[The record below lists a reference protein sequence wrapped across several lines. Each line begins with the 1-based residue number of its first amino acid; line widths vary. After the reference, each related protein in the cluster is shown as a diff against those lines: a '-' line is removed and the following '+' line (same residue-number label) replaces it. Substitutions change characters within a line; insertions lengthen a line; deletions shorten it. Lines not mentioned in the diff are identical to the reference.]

1 MTKFPEG
8 PSVSPGFLLWHTTLR
23 WQRAMVTALTPV
35 GLTHVQFVILASTW
49 WLNGQG
55 ERPNQAQLSDYTGSD
70 ARMTSEVIRRLL
82 AKGLL
87 ERAPDPADARAKV
100 LAVTTLGAETAARA
114 IEAVE
119 DADETFFA
127 PAAVMSPQLV
137 TILQTLAGR

>member
-1 MTKFPEG
+1 
-8 PSVSPGFLLWHTTLR
+8 
-23 WQRAMVTALTPV
+23 MVTALTPV

-127 PAAVMSPQLV
+127 PAAVLSPQLV